1 MADVTTPAAVAAGIT
16 IGGVSVIAGVPIW
29 TVIAAVVG
37 ATIAVSQSGRLD
49 LSMRGMWAVFI
60 SFGAAASFGV
70 LGGPFV
76 GAVVVA
82 VLSKVLSIPVASG
95 SADALLAWAFALQG
109 QTVILPAVARRLG
122 VEIATRGAR
131 T

>member
-16 IGGVSVIAGVPIW
+16 IGGVSVVSGVPIW

-49 LSMRGMWAVFI
+49 LSVRGMWAVFI
-60 SFGAAASFGV
+60 SFAAAASFGV

-76 GAVVVA
+76 GTIVVA
-82 VLSKVLSIPVASG
+82 VLSKLAIPLAQG

-122 VEIATRGAR
+122 VEIAQRGAPQ
-131 T
+131 